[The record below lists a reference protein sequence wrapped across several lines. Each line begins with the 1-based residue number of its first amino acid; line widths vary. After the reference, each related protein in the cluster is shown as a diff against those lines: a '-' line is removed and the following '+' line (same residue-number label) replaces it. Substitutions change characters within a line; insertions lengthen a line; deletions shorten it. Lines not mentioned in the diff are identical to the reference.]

1 MAEKTLTGKILDNIA
16 AGFAD
21 VQKDITDAK
30 NAIEA
35 AGVPSSG
42 ATKNLSEEIAKIQT
56 KVTENIKESG
66 NIEGFG
72 GGTMDIKDGFIIRKI
87 HNNSMNENTTEPL
100 TNNIDY
106 KVPGD
111 MSYELTWPT
120 NEAMKKDIND
130 FYNLRYS
137 EDEKVR
143 EKYSNYSNPLVRLHF
158 QKNNTGRLA
167 NTAQYINL
175 KPYNPS
181 SGGGYPDRPNYGLEI
196 YLTDDTISTTD
207 TVSQS
212 LIDDYKLN
220 KSEVSTTDTVIK
232 YTGESAMSLPLY
244 DSKFTI
250 NGNDVQDSIIVTDN
264 FVAGIYPKIKATI
277 CKKIILH
284 NDNVII
290 GRLRGWR
297 DYRNMSTK
305 GIDIYIDKDTETLE
319 VETDSLSQYITKSPT
334 MKYALIGP
342 TSMHTMINIL
352 VNKSDKMTA
361 SIRAVALKLAPMCIR
376 VYTYD
381 RSEYYD
387 FNKMKWESTEE
398 YFNNRRDFI
407 SWPRYLSDKN
417 VDTKSIFYYNGWET
431 DRYTMVNRFNLD
443 DGGSNGLF
451 LDMRYIREI
460 SQLQDIINKA
470 KRGYIYQ
477 VGRGEYLTKN
487 NTITLNSPDFT
498 WKTNTRL
505 GMTSSSFP
513 AMVYNYFNIPEIDG
527 VKTVT
532 LDLSGMPG
540 AIYGSQEFPLIGL
553 EPEGGQVRC
562 QVVLSGE
569 GGSNLANTD
578 FELLAAPGNIKFLD
592 RNKTPIT
599 TVSVDRSSVS
609 EDKYIIPIFYNK
621 FITEVNLTG
630 CTIGKVTGSNNG
642 VFVVGQY
649 NNTTPST
656 PMIFKLH
663 GCKYGDVYS
672 GSAKDRDPEIVP
684 LYPQQAEKNAKY
696 VRFLIDESD
705 PILQNDD
712 VLRLRLSFYNMD
724 QTKKYNW
731 SKQAWESL
739 DSLTPDEK
747 EYRYIANPHLEAEEE
762 AARLAEEEE
771 AARLS
776 AEESAMNSSEEDTDT
791 GEHNSED
798 TTEET
803 HSEEN

>member
-1 MAEKTLTGKILDNIA
+1 MTEKTLTGKILDNIA

-42 ATKNLSEEIAKIQT
+42 ATKNLSEEITKIQT

-181 SGGGYPDRPNYGLEI
+181 SGSGYPDRPKYGLEI

-342 TSMHTMINIL
+342 TNMHTMINIL

-417 VDTKSIFYYNGWET
+417 VDTKSIFYYNGWEI

-477 VGRGEYLTKN
+477 VGSGEYLTKT

-513 AMVYNYFNIPEIDG
+513 VMVYNYFNIPEIDG

-532 LDLSGMPG
+532 LDLSEMPG

-569 GGSNLANTD
+569 DGSNLANTD

-592 RNKTPIT
+592 RDKTPIT
-599 TVSVDRSSVS
+599 TVTVDRSSVS

-630 CTIGKVTGSNNG
+630 CTIGKVPGSNNG
-642 VFVVGQY
+642 VFVVGRY

-762 AARLAEEEE
+762 AARLA
-771 AARLS
+771 

>member
-1 MAEKTLTGKILDNIA
+1 MADKNLTTKIFDNIA

-21 VQKDITDAK
+21 AQKDISEAK
-30 NAIEA
+30 KAIEA
-35 AGVPSSG
+35 AGIPSSG
-42 ATKNLSEEIAKIQT
+42 TTKNLSEEIAKIQT
-56 KVTENIKESG
+56 KVTDDIKESG

-72 GGTMDIKDGFIIRKI
+72 GGTMDIKDGFIIRKV
-87 HNNSMNENTTEPL
+87 HYNSMNENTTEPL

-106 KVPGD
+106 KVPDD

-120 NEAMKKDIND
+120 NEAMKKDIAD
-130 FYNLRYS
+130 FRNLRYN
-137 EDEKVR
+137 EDPKIQ
-143 EKYSNYSNPLVRLHF
+143 EKYSNYNRPLVRLHF

-167 NTAQYINL
+167 NTGQYVNL
-175 KPYNPS
+175 KPYKPS
-181 SGGGYPDRPNYGLEI
+181 TGGGGIDAPQYDLEI
-196 YLTDDTISTTD
+196 RLTDDTISTAD

-212 LIDDYKLN
+212 LIDTYKLN
-220 KSEVSTTDTVIK
+220 NSEVTTTDTVIK
-232 YTGESAMSLPLY
+232 YTGESVMSLPLY
-244 DSKFTI
+244 DSKFVI

-264 FVAGIYPKIKATI
+264 FVAGIHPKIKATI

-284 NDNVII
+284 NDNLII
-290 GRLRGWR
+290 GRLKGWR

-305 GIDIYIDKDTETLE
+305 GIDIYIDKDTEALE
-319 VETDSLSQYITKSPT
+319 VDTDNLRQYITKQPT

-342 TSMHTMINIL
+342 TSRHTMINIL

-361 SIRAVALKLAPMCIR
+361 SIRAVAIKLAPMCIR
-376 VYTYD
+376 VYNYD

-387 FNKMKWESTEE
+387 FNKMKWEPTVGVS
-398 YFNNRRDFI
+398 DFI
-407 SWPRYLSDKN
+407 SWPRYLSDRN
-417 VDTKSIFYYNGWET
+417 VDVNTIFYYNGWET
-431 DRYTMVNRFNLD
+431 DIYTLVNRFGLD
-443 DGGSNGLF
+443 DNGSNGLS
-451 LDMRYIREI
+451 LDMSYIREI
-460 SQLQDIINKA
+460 SQLQDIVDKA
-470 KRGYIYQ
+470 KDGYIYQ

-498 WKTNTRL
+498 WKTNKRL
-505 GMTSSSFP
+505 GMTSSAFP
-513 AMVYNYFNIPEIDG
+513 KMVYNYFSIPEIDG

-532 LDLSGMPG
+532 LDLSRMPG
-540 AIYGSQEFPLIGL
+540 ATYGSQEFPLVGL
-553 EPEGGQVRC
+553 EPENGQVMCR
-562 QVVLSGE
+562 VVLSGE
-569 GGSNLANTD
+569 NGSSLADTD

-599 TVSVDRSSVS
+599 TVTVDRSSVS

-762 AARLAEEEE
+762 AASLA
-771 AARLS
+771 

>member
-1 MAEKTLTGKILDNIA
+1 MAEKTLTGKILDNIV

-42 ATKNLSEEIAKIQT
+42 ATKNLSEEITKIQT

-569 GGSNLANTD
+569 DGSNLANTD

-599 TVSVDRSSVS
+599 TVTVDRSSVS

-771 AARLS
+771 AARL
-776 AEESAMNSSEEDTDT
+776 AEEESAMNSSEEDTDT